1 MMDVGA
7 FGTCVSW
14 IVRDPHR
21 QLHSTPKDLCWQPS
35 SFSKNSGKNLFP
47 LENSM
52 HIISKKCKGSCYR
65 SCICLFP
72 LLIHLSNL
80 GAKNMQL
87 VVGRTQILILLP
99 ACNNHFLQKSYC
111 LSTAHLSSAN

>member
-1 MMDVGA
+1 MDVGA

-80 GAKNMQL
+80 GAVWLWKEYATCGWKNPNSNLTSRM
-87 VVGRTQILILLP
+87 
-99 ACNNHFLQKSYC
+99 
-111 LSTAHLSSAN
+111 